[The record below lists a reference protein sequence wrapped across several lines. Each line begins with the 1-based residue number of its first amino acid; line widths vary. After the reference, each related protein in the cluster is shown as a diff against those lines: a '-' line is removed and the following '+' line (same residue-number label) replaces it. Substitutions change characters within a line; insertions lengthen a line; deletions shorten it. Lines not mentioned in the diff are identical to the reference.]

1 MTDSKVRPEHR
12 RRAAFVYVRQSSPQQ
27 VERHRESTLRQYAFV
42 ERARELGWPPERIRV
57 IDEDL
62 GRSGASTD
70 GRDGFERLAA
80 EIALRRV
87 GLVLG
92 LEVSRLARNNS
103 DWYRLLDLCGLTDT
117 LIGDADGVYHPALYN
132 DRLLL
137 GLKGTM
143 SEAELH
149 VQHGRLA
156 EAIRAKAARGE
167 LRCARPVGYVWG
179 HREGE
184 VLLHADDE
192 VVGAIRSVFERFA
205 EIGSVRGV
213 WMWFRD
219 QELTFPRRQ
228 PDGKAIRWRPPTVN
242 AIRQV
247 LGNPV
252 YAGAYVFG
260 KTRQERY
267 VGRDGTVRQ
276 RVVKL
281 PPEQWRVVL
290 REHHEGCIDWAT
302 YEANQARIASNG
314 GARKGSA
321 GAVREGVALLQGLAL
336 CGQCG
341 RRVRTHYRSKRAP
354 RYYCPGTTPNNERSL
369 YCFAMAGARLD
380 QALAAAVLEA
390 LRPAGVEAAL
400 AAAERLEAGRD
411 QALGQWRLAVERA
424 EREAEEAESDFEL
437 INKKHYRVAEKY
449 QLKLEA
455 SLAEVERARGAL
467 ALREARQPRV
477 LDARERSALL
487 ALGEDLERVWGAAT
501 TTARD
506 RKQLLRALL
515 AEVVLTASRGEP
527 SVRLALRWEGGQV
540 TELQLERQPVR
551 APRIRTAEDTVAL
564 VRRLAAHHPDREIAA
579 VLNRQGK
586 TTATGLSFTARRVT
600 LLRLS
605 RKIPCFRP
613 AAQPPEGELLSVR
626 QAAEQLGVAPSTLH
640 RSINDGFLPARQ
652 VTPGAPWRIRLT
664 PQLRARFRAEAPPGY
679 VGMREA
685 IRRLG
690 VSRQTVLQWVKR
702 GKLDAVMIHRGR
714 RKGLAIK
721 VLDPPPSL
729 FKQDV

>member
-1 MTDSKVRPEHR
+1 MCSTGAWPR
-12 RRAAFVYVRQSSPQQ
+12 RSVP
-27 VERHRESTLRQYAFV
+27 T
-42 ERARELGWPPERIRV
+42 
-57 IDEDL
+57 
-62 GRSGASTD
+62 
-70 GRDGFERLAA
+70 
-80 EIALRRV
+80 
-87 GLVLG
+87 
-92 LEVSRLARNNS
+92 
-103 DWYRLLDLCGLTDT
+103 
-117 LIGDADGVYHPALYN
+117 
-132 DRLLL
+132 
-137 GLKGTM
+137 
-143 SEAELH
+143 
-149 VQHGRLA
+149 
-156 EAIRAKAARGE
+156 AARGE
-167 LRCARPVGYVWG
+167 LRCALPVGYVWG

-192 VVGAIRSVFERFA
+192 VVGAIRGVFERFA

-219 QELTFPRRQ
+219 QELTLPRRQ

-369 YCFAMAGARLD
+369 YCFAMAGAPL
-380 QALAAAVLEA
+380 
-390 LRPAGVEAAL
+390 
-400 AAAERLEAGRD
+400 D

-424 EREAEEAESDFEL
+424 EREAEEAEIDFEL

-626 QAAEQLGVAPSTLH
+626 QAAKQLGVAPSTLH